1 MSTTKMMELCGT
13 ILVFAASVGLFA
25 AETVVTVDFS
35 REMGPI
41 KPVNGVGQPP
51 MIGGPTRFSMM
62 HYLAESVA

>member
-1 MSTTKMMELCGT
+1 MRELCGT
-13 ILVFAASVGLFA
+13 ILAFAASVGLFA